1 MEQNITGAHLLTL
14 DSKQFKQL
22 GLDGDDKVKV
32 GQGHARGGDILL
44 GLQLH

>member
-1 MEQNITGAHLLTL
+1 MFMDQNITGAHLLTL

-32 GQGHARGGDILL
+32 GQGQGQGR
-44 GLQLH
+44 